1 MKLTHALLL
10 LLVACSSCDEEAAPR
25 EEPDEN
31 PDPTTEPTQG
41 PAREAHL
48 GTIRGTIRLAEGA
61 ELPGY
66 TLDEINGPQ
75 ALAPWSEHCAP
86 ARNADHHPVQMDADR
101 GLSNVVIYAGS
112 DDEEAF
118 FGALP
123 EVEPQ
128 TVPLRIEDCRLTPP
142 VLALTRG
149 DTVEVTQATPGEA
162 LLPVL
167 GPSHFMEVLPEGQSR
182 EFPLEQGGIF
192 TMHCAFAAPC
202 ARTDLVVLY
211 HQVHTLSGEGGRFE
225 LQIPADQEV
234 EIVAWHP
241 LFSYARGTIRV
252 DENGEAE
259 LDLELGPRPD
269 PAPAPEPATP
279 ESPENGETPEIF

>member
-1 MKLTHALLL
+1 MKLGRVLL
-10 LLVACSSCDEEAAPR
+10 LLVAACSSCEEEGAARPEAEPETPSS
-25 EEPDEN
+25 EESE
-31 PDPTTEPTQG
+31 
-41 PAREAHL
+41 PAREARV
-48 GTIRGTIRLAEGA
+48 GTVRGTVRLAEGV

-66 TLDEINGPQ
+66 SLEEINGPQ

-86 ARNADHHPVQMDADR
+86 ARNADHHPVQMNEAR

-123 EVEPQ
+123 APEPQ
-128 TVPLRIEDCRLTPP
+128 TVPVRIEDCRLSPS

-149 DTVEVTQATPGEA
+149 DTVEVTQATPNEA
-162 LLPVL
+162 LLPVI
-167 GPSHFMEVLPEGQSR
+167 GQSNFMEVLPEGQSR
-182 EFPLEQGGIF
+182 EFPLEQGGVF
-192 TMHCAFAAPC
+192 AMHCAFAAPC
-202 ARTDLVVLY
+202 ARADLVVLY
-211 HQVHTLSGEGGRFE
+211 HQVHTLSGADGTFE
-225 LQIPADQEV
+225 LQVPADQEV

-259 LDLELGPRPD
+259 LNLELQAR
-269 PAPAPEPATP
+269 PAPAQPTQTETETEP
-279 ESPENGETPEIF
+279 GEAPEIF